1 MAINARDDRPS
12 GGVARL
18 PRRDSTP
25 NFTDFSGSHDA
36 VDLMQL
42 WSTLCRSYRLVL
54 LVALLVFCAAMY
66 RTLTSPMQFQASG
79 RLYLGE
85 LDGNAHP
92 APAQNTIEFSGT
104 GQGELGSEIEIIHSR
119 SLVSRAILASGM
131 NVPIAPVGEEPPVF
145 WRWLL
150 SRRDSALLDRGL
162 REVRAVNAIL
172 SEKARDGLSFELRF
186 KTPESYELYT
196 ENRLVAVGKLGELLK
211 TDDFELTLVQGAD
224 GSPKA
229 GSRYEMGILPLE
241 ELTDDAVGMLD
252 VYAPKGTNGPVNVV
266 TLEFSSSSPRAA
278 AAFLTHLMEAYLQER
293 QSWKTEDATAAETF
307 VTSQLRTIRESL
319 DNVQKQLATYRTNNR
334 VVVLDSEAKA
344 MIEQIAKYEEQRV
357 AARLQVAALA
367 DMKRALSSKDP
378 PMGAYLVGEAR
389 DTVLEGMSSSLS
401 QARHKLTE
409 LESQFNDVAPPVQ
422 EQRAQ
427 VKAQLEAVQNYVA
440 SRLSRA
446 QESLGTLSGIIGQF
460 EQKLKTVPSAEFGLA
475 QLSRESEVYNRTYS
489 YLLERQ
495 QQAAIVKA
503 STLSKNRILDVPR
516 VSDREDSPKLAL
528 GAASGLVGVAL
539 GVALVLLH
547 SIFAGTLQS
556 ESDVHRSIGASPIWA
571 RIPRRRRARAVGPA
585 FDGQSFELPAG
596 HADSRFVEA
605 FRALRTSVYHWAASA
620 RSTVVLITSP
630 APGDGKTTC
639 AHWLAAALATD
650 GRRVLVIDADLRR
663 PVPKAE
669 ATSGREQ
676 NLRSALLG
684 TCDWHEA
691 VRRVPLSF
699 GEFYLL
705 PGGGMARAELLS
717 SERMSQLVSQARHE
731 FDFVVIDSPS
741 FPFVSDG
748 LTLAALSDMV
758 LSVMRLQNTPRRVA
772 VDHAR
777 RMSASSS
784 FAVVVNDA
792 GATSRRRHSYPRSED
807 PSAGSSDGT
816 NQPVTRGHWQRAG
829 FAAAGLVTRMSGGA
843 PFSATAEEDA
853 ECETFPLLRS
863 RIRG

>member
-1 MAINARDDRPS
+1 MAINARDDRQS

-25 NFTDFSGSHDA
+25 NLSDQWSGHHDA

-42 WSTLCRSYRLVL
+42 WSTICRSYKLVL
-54 LVALLVFCAAMY
+54 LVALLVFCTAMY
-66 RTLTSPMQFQASG
+66 RTLTSAMQFQATG

-92 APAQNTIEFSGT
+92 APVQNAIEFSGT

-119 SLVSRAILASGM
+119 SLVARAILASGM
-131 NVPIAPVGEEPPVF
+131 NVSIEPVGQKPPVF

-150 SRRDSALLDRGL
+150 SRRDTRLLDAGL
-162 REVRAVNAIL
+162 REVRAVNAVL
-172 SEKARDGLSFELRF
+172 SKKVADGASYELRF
-186 KTPESYELYT
+186 KSGDTYEVYSDT
-196 ENRLVAVGKLGELLK
+196 GRVAEGKLGEQLK
-211 TDDFELTLVQGAD
+211 TDEFELTLVPGTD

-229 GSRYEMGILPLE
+229 GSQYTMDLQPLE
-241 ELTDDAVGMLD
+241 DLTDDAVGMLD
-252 VYAPKGTNGPVNVV
+252 VSAPKGTSGPVNVV
-266 TLEFSSSSPRAA
+266 TLEFSDSSPRMA
-278 AAFLTHLMEAYLQER
+278 AAFLANLMEAYLMER

-319 DNVQKQLATYRTNNR
+319 DNVEKQLATYRTNNR

-344 MIEQIAKYEEQRV
+344 MIEQIARYEEQRV

-367 DMKRALSSKDP
+367 DMKRSLMSKDP

-401 QARHKLTE
+401 QARQKLTE
-409 LESQFNDVAPPVQ
+409 LETQFNDVAPPVQ

-427 VKAQLEAVQNYVA
+427 VKAQLEAVQNYVS
-440 SRLSRA
+440 SRLNRA
-446 QESLGTLSGIIGQF
+446 QESLETLSGIIGQF

-475 QLSRESEVYNRTYS
+475 QLSRESEVYSRTYS

-516 VSDREDSPKLAL
+516 VSDREDSPKLML
-528 GAASGLVGVAL
+528 SAASGLVGIAL

-556 ESDVHRSIGASPIWA
+556 ESDVHRSIGSSPIWA
-571 RIPRRRRARAVGPA
+571 RIPRKRRMRTTGPA

-596 HADSRFVEA
+596 HTDSRFVEA
-605 FRALRTSVYHWAASA
+605 FRALRASVYHWASSGRA
-620 RSTVVLITSP
+620 TVVLVTSP

-639 AHWLAAALATD
+639 ARWLAAALATD

-663 PVPKAE
+663 RTARPE
-669 ATSGREQ
+669 AISGKEQ
-676 NLRSALLG
+676 SLRSALEG
-684 TCDWHEA
+684 NCDWRDA
-691 VRRVPLSF
+691 VRVVPLSF

-705 PGGGMARAELLS
+705 PPGGMARAELLS
-717 SERMSQLVSQARHE
+717 SERMVQLVSEARQE
-731 FDFVVIDSPS
+731 FDFILIDSPS

-748 LTLAALSDMV
+748 LILAALADMV

-772 VDHAR
+772 VEHAR
-777 RMSASSS
+777 RMSACAS

-792 GATSRRRHSYPRSED
+792 GAASRWKHSYPRSDD
-807 PSAGSSDGT
+807 PTAGSSDGT
-816 NQPVTRGHWQRAG
+816 NQSVTRGRWQRAG
-829 FAAAGLVTRMSGGA
+829 WAAAGLVTRMSNSVSVA
-843 PFSATAEEDA
+843 IREDA
-853 ECETFPLLRS
+853 EAETFPLLPS